1 MIGKTDKSPQLNMYQ
16 VPIVQFI
23 NKNHDICQLSKRI
36 NWENI
41 ESYLSEYYCIDNGRP
56 SVPIRKIVGVI
67 LLKRMFNESDESV
80 VDRWKENPYWQYFCG
95 EVNFQHHW
103 PFDPTDLI
111 KFRQRLGEKGM
122 ERILKIS
129 IDLFDQ
135 KEIQEKR
142 VLVDTTV
149 QEKNITYPTDP
160 KLQKRIIEKCRKIA
174 KDEGIMLRQSYK
186 RVLKQLMIDQR
197 FREHPKRRKKANAAA
212 RKIKV
217 IAGRIVRDV
226 ERKLNDDQLLR
237 YYHELLLFKKILNQ
251 KQKDKNKTYSLHE
264 PEVRCIA
271 KGKEA
276 KKYEFGN
283 KVSIV
288 KTMISGIIVGA
299 LSFSNNPYDADTL
312 DPQLQQVERLTGQ
325 LPQIAIGDRGYKGKK
340 KVLETEIVIPGKL
353 PAYATNY
360 QKQKTRAYFKARAG
374 IEPVI
379 GHVKHD
385 HRMIRNYLKGT
396 QGDMINV
403 LLAAT
408 GFNMMKMLRRIK
420 AETINFCLNLLVTL
434 ENNIKMKI
442 QIWRNQGVYQV

>member
-23 NKNHDICQLSKRI
+23 NKNHDICQLSERI
-36 NWENI
+36 NWEDI
-41 ESYLSEYYCIDNGRP
+41 ESDLSEYYCVDNGRP

-142 VLVDTTV
+142 VLVDSTV

-174 KDEGIMLRQSYK
+174 KDEDIMLRQSYK
-186 RVLKQLMIDQR
+186 RILKQLMIDQR

-226 ERKLNDDQLLR
+226 ERKLNDDQLLK
-237 YYHELLLFKKILNQ
+237 YYHELLLFKRILNQ
-251 KQKDKNKTYSLHE
+251 KQKDKNKTYSLHA

-283 KVSIV
+283 KASIV
-288 KTMISGIIVGA
+288 KTMKSGIIVGA

-325 LPQIAIGDRGYKGKK
+325 LPQIAIGDRGYRGKK
-340 KVLETEIVIPGKL
+340 KVLETEIVIPAKL

-360 QKQKTRAYFKARAG
+360 QKQKTRTYFKARAG

-379 GHVKHD
+379 GHIKHD

-420 AETINFCLNLLVTL
+420 AEAIKFCLNLLVTL